1 MLELTSLRTV
11 HVCSRGISGC
21 SSLLYTR
28 PGQEAAGR
36 EPLHQQQQQRRPAEN
51 VVLKQPNVVRRG
63 GSGCD
68 NLLSTGAG
76 QDAAGRH
83 LLQQKGLSEAAAAA
97 RAHRGY
103 MHWVHGQMMI
113 VAFVGLVPLGV
124 WMAYARRTLPSAT
137 WFQAHRAVQVR
148 PSVW

>member
-1 MLELTSLRTV
+1 M
-11 HVCSRGISGC
+11 
-21 SSLLYTR
+21 
-28 PGQEAAGR
+28 
-36 EPLHQQQQQRRPAEN
+36 
-51 VVLKQPNVVRRG
+51 VRRG

-83 LLQQKGLSEAAAAA
+83 LLQQKGLSQAAAAA

-148 PSVW
+148 PSACRKCFGRIGSTLGRECRTLAMLQCLLGNNVVTCSNR